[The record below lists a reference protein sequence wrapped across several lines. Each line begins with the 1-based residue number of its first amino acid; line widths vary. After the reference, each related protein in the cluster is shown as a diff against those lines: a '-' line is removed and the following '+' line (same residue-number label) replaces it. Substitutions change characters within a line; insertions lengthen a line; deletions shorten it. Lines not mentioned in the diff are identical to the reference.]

1 MVEYFE
7 QNQVRKRLIFNSL
20 FIMAYEQML
29 YGWRDSIICLLST
42 FEIANGEVIEDEKTK
57 RLFMHSNQI
66 FNWLEKHNLMTK
78 EQRETLDRIR
88 NRRNQLVHE
97 CSLMFRDI
105 PDEDK
110 VYLQQLI
117 EIRKEVNKNW
127 FVEIEIP
134 IRTPEENAIFLN
146 EKREFVPPTEVY
158 DVADIYFNTLKEIA
172 LAD

>member
-1 MVEYFE
+1 MLDLFE
-7 QNQVRKRLIFNSL
+7 PKQVRKRLVFNSL

-29 YGWRDSIICLLST
+29 FGWRDNIVCLLST
-42 FEIANGEVIEDEKTK
+42 FEIADGKVVEDGKTK
-57 RLFMHSNQI
+57 RLFKHSKQV
-66 FNWLEKHNLMTK
+66 FDWLENNNLMTK
-78 EQRETLDRIR
+78 EQREILDGIR

-97 CSLMFRDI
+97 CTLMFSDI

-110 VYLQQLI
+110 VYFQRLI
-117 EIRKEVNKNW
+117 EIRKEVNKKW

-146 EKREFVPPTEVY
+146 EDGEFVPPTEVE